1 MSPVPGEQP
10 PVLSMQQ
17 DNYLERNPEAS
28 GDHCSSGAYYNG
40 LQPPRGSSSY
50 DTWILNYGNMHI

>member
-28 GDHCSSGAYYNG
+28 GDP
-40 LQPPRGSSSY
+40 L
-50 DTWILNYGNMHI
+50 